1 MCKCV
6 CVYAVW
12 VVFENVF
19 RLVWGEN
26 ARKNKNLDVSHT
38 KRAHTHT
45 LGFYHAQKEETRE
58 REGDEVHINSKNA
71 PSALE
76 RHRSQI

>member
-1 MCKCV
+1 MFF
-6 CVYAVW
+6 VW
-12 VVFENVF
+12 F
-19 RLVWGEN
+19 GGKMH
-26 ARKNKNLDVSHT
+26 ART
-38 KRAHTHT
+38 KTWTFPTQRERTHT
-45 LGFYHAQKEETRE
+45 PGLLTHVKKKRE